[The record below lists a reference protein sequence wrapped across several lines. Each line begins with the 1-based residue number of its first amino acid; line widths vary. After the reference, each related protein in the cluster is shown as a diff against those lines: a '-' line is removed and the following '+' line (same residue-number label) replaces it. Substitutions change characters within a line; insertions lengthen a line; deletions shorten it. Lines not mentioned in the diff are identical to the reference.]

1 MNSSPVRGTGRG
13 PPVKFPYLRS
23 RDEVGK
29 TIAQAGIA
37 TGVPCDRSARTGSEP
52 ARDRWSAIYV

>member
-1 MNSSPVRGTGRG
+1 MN
-13 PPVKFPYLRS
+13 RS
-23 RDEVGK
+23 
-29 TIAQAGIA
+29 AQAGIA